1 MPQLVYDIIDLIA
14 SLIRFLGL
22 IVFGLGFGWLAID
35 LLKKSEAWQVKI
47 AVFLGLAGLVIA
59 LAVYTAWGALGGVTA
74 GIGLAI
80 LLWGMPK
87 KPKEDKA

>member
-59 LAVYTAWGALGGVTA
+59 LAVYTAWGALGGVAA

-80 LLWGMPK
+80 LMWGMPK
-87 KPKEDKA
+87 KPKEDQP